1 MFLNQLFALLANLVT
16 NGARGLASGLAG
28 SGAFTTATSTQ
39 SFVQHCLVDGFDV
52 FSHEKSLQNLL
63 RLRIYYT
70 TFNTSMQSLFAEF
83 DMFYTIIPFQFHMFK
98 PYQQLKLI
106 NLLKAKPYSATLLI
120 YANHYGFDNIAYGH
134 NIHGMTHALMA

>member
-1 MFLNQLFALLANLVT
+1 MFLNPLFALLANLVT

-39 SFVQHCLVDGFDV
+39 SFVQHCLVNGFDV

-70 TFNTSMQSLFAEF
+70 TINTSLQSLFTEF
-83 DMFYTIIPFQFHMFK
+83 DMFCATIPFQFHMFNK
-98 PYQQLKLI
+98 KI
-106 NLLKAKPYSATLLI
+106 
-120 YANHYGFDNIAYGH
+120 
-134 NIHGMTHALMA
+134 